1 MKLFLRTRTGFGLAH
16 LSGAAIVEGPSEE
29 SGAARMSVAR
39 VAIMCAL
46 ILFSLTVSST
56 KADTVLL
63 KDLVYVDSY
72 SESQMG
78 GLIFAYETKSAY
90 DTSPLNP
97 RWRTYLESFDILSVS
112 ADKRNVYVV
121 GTDTQTGAG
130 ALAVLSA
137 TTGEPL
143 WSTTFVGSAVTFDS
157 AVHPA
162 PAVMKDYIYV
172 ATQNVVW
179 ALDKMDGTPLWAH
192 HVDFM
197 GSVNASPA
205 ADKRFIYVSTVDTS
219 TGMVDTL
226 WTLDIDTAAKL
237 SSTQLIN

>member
-1 MKLFLRTRTGFGLAH
+1 MKLFLRTRTGFRLAH

-56 KADTVLL
+56 KADTVLI
-63 KDLVYVDSY
+63 KDLVYVH
-72 SESQMG
+72 SETGNIIS
-78 GLIFAYETKSAY
+78 AYETKSAY

-112 ADKRNVYVV
+112 ADKGNVYVV
-121 GTDTQTGAG
+121 GTDTLTGFG

-137 TTGEPL
+137 TTGEVL
-143 WSTTFVGSAVTFDS
+143 WSIPSINRPVNIFDS

-172 ATQNVVW
+172 ATQTVVY
-179 ALDKMDGTPLWAH
+179 ALDKMDGTLLWATY
-192 HVDFM
+192 VDFL

-205 ADKRFIYVSTVDTS
+205 ADKNFIYVSTVDTS
-219 TGMVDTL
+219 TGMVNTL
-226 WTLDIDTAAKL
+226 WTLDTDTGTVWSFNVL
-237 SSTQLIN
+237 D